1 MRLLSLVLLGACAP
15 APDAPSDDTAAP
27 VDSVDTPV
35 ADEPLTL
42 AFVPWT
48 PPVAPLRLGLGAI
61 GGTLYTATV
70 RGLEASDDLGQTW
83 EVRGPV
89 SSLVVTRAALFDNRG
104 DTLLRSLDGGRSF
117 EALPLEPAGSIARV
131 HVDGEGA
138 LWVLDQANPPVVQR
152 STDLGDSFALVPLP
166 PDTVTLVP
174 CDAAGGVM
182 TAVRNYAEVVQ
193 YRDGWLTLGPA
204 ENPSSCFVTAAG
216 TVLVAA
222 RDTESVQL
230 RWPVGATAWERLP
243 GLGYAV
249 LRQRDADLARV
260 LVSGRVDRSTDDGQT
275 WSLQATEPGGVFGVS
290 AVDAVGDT
298 LVALTGPSIARLG
311 PNDTAWT
318 VDVAAG
324 LPPFLR
330 VVDLAFAPN
339 GRSALLLTENISR
352 VVYSTDAAGVWRAG
366 LGFTQGEAVSLA
378 LSPDG
383 ERVFVGGIGGTFRV
397 LRDQGRV
404 VARTGRIGDAIGN
417 SEEGALTGVAW
428 AEDVEGNGYVV
439 AAAADDQD
447 TSGGLWVGSEADDFG
462 TWRRIT
468 PLSTAT
474 SVALR
479 EGGYHALALARLGP
493 SVGEALFASM
503 RSFVSAASYSQQLVY
518 KPELFDTF
526 GTWFEAEPPVAYA
539 APLAAAW
546 KGAYLGGL
554 ATLWP
559 DNQLYYGIGAGLQ
572 QAVPLDGV
580 FGAATVVRFDAQ
592 GVLWVGTDAG
602 VWRSTG
608 VVP

>member
-1 MRLLSLVLLGACAP
+1 LLLLLPFLVFGCLP
-15 APDAPSDDTAAP
+15 TPDAPVDDTAAP
-27 VDSVDTPV
+27 IDTPGPSEPV
-35 ADEPLTL
+35 AITF
-42 AFVPWT
+42 APWS
-48 PPVAPLRLGLGAI
+48 PPVAPLRLGLGALD
-61 GGTLYTATV
+61 GTLYSATV
-70 RGLEASDDLGQTW
+70 RGVEASEDLGQTW
-83 EVRGPV
+83 AVRGPV
-89 SSLVVTRAALFDNRG
+89 SSLVVTRLALFDNRG

-117 EALPLEPAGSIARV
+117 QALPLGQVGQIARV

-138 LWVLDQANPPVVQR
+138 LWVLSQTNPPVVQR
-152 STDLGDSFALVPLP
+152 STDRGDSFDLVATP
-166 PDTVTLVP
+166 PDTTTLVP
-174 CDAAGGVM
+174 CESAGGRM
-182 TAVRNYAEVVQ
+182 TAVRDNAEVVQ
-193 YRDGWLTLGPA
+193 YREGWETLGPA
-204 ENPSSCFVTAAG
+204 ENPSACFVTAAG

-222 RDTESVQL
+222 RDTASVDL
-230 RWPVGATAWERLP
+230 RWPVDAVAWERRP

-249 LRQRDADLARV
+249 FRQRDADLARV
-260 LVSGRVDRSTDDGQT
+260 LVSGRVERSQDDGQT
-275 WSLQATEPGGVFGVS
+275 WTAQAPEPGGAFVVS

-311 PNDTAWT
+311 PDDTAWT

-330 VVDLAFAPN
+330 VVDLAFAPS
-339 GRSALLLTENISR
+339 GRSALLLTENVSR

-366 LGFTQGEAVSLA
+366 LGLEQGAATSIA

-383 ERVFVGGIGGTFRV
+383 ERVFVGGRNGSFRV
-397 LRDQGRV
+397 LTDGGRV
-404 VARTGRIGDAIGN
+404 VQRTGQLSDSVGN
-417 SEEGALTGVAW
+417 SDTGTLTGVAW
-428 AEDVEGNGYVV
+428 AEDVEGNGFVV
-439 AAAADDQD
+439 AATAEEGD
-447 TSGGLWVGSEADDFG
+447 TAGALWVGSEADDFG

-468 PLSTAT
+468 PLSTAS
-474 SVALR
+474 SVAMR
-479 EGGYHALALARLGP
+479 EGGYHALALARRSP

-503 RSFVSAASYSQQLVY
+503 RSFVSSASYTQQLLY

-580 FGAATVVRFDAQ
+580 SGAATVVRFDAQ

-602 VWRSTG
+602 VWRSTS